1 MHIIELTE
9 KQFKNYSII
18 HSRKNIY
25 QTVNYAKMQEKYGFS
40 HLFLGLVDDSDN
52 VVAASLIL
60 ENVINKKF
68 KYGIVPAGYLIDFND
83 LALVKIFTDLLKEY
97 LAKRDY
103 IYLRINPLLYYKLH
117 DSDGVLLED
126 NSELVERY
134 KGLGYRYL
142 GFDSERF
149 NSNIILKTK
158 STTKETYKSFKRT
171 TRREINDALH
181 MGITV
186 YKGGIN
192 DLETFYNMVRKKS
205 NKSIEYYND
214 YMTYFND
221 DNMKMELYF
230 ARIDPQIYINNYR
243 YLLKEETAYN
253 DKLAY
258 TIRAKGNKTTAGLI
272 NKKMVSDKKLVRYNN
287 EIVKGSNLL
296 RDYPKGL
303 IVGTCAIISN
313 NQEIYFMV
321 DGYERKVKDIHSVNL
336 IIWEV
341 IKKYMKD
348 GYRKFNL
355 GKIYSNL
362 ENTNSKYHGIFYAK
376 RGFNGKV
383 VTYPGDFDLV
393 INNLLYPLFRKK

>member
-1 MHIIELTE
+1 
-9 KQFKNYSII
+9 
-18 HSRKNIY
+18 
-25 QTVNYAKMQEKYGFS
+25 
-40 HLFLGLVDDSDN
+40 
-52 VVAASLIL
+52 
-60 ENVINKKF
+60 
-68 KYGIVPAGYLIDFND
+68 
-83 LALVKIFTDLLKEY
+83 
-97 LAKRDY
+97 
-103 IYLRINPLLYYKLH
+103 
-117 DSDGVLLED
+117 
-126 NSELVERY
+126 
-134 KGLGYRYL
+134 
-142 GFDSERF
+142 
-149 NSNIILKTK
+149 
-158 STTKETYKSFKRT
+158 
-171 TRREINDALH
+171 
-181 MGITV
+181 
-186 YKGGIN
+186 
-192 DLETFYNMVRKKS
+192 
-205 NKSIEYYND
+205 
-214 YMTYFND
+214 MTYFND

-258 TIRAKGNKTTAGLI
+258 TIRTKGNKTTAGLI